1 MSYSFSFL
9 RGMVMVGIVVQTI
22 FALSQA
28 QAQAQAQAQVVDCEE
43 TQANLAGA
51 FPQFWGIDEHSTRFV
66 SSQHTSINETNVH
79 RLELKWAYGL
89 ETNSPRSYPLVTKD
103 TIFYGDSGAGLL
115 ALDRETGCV
124 RWRHE
129 DSKVDVASAIL
140 SRVTESGLTLY
151 FTSRRDGVFAVDAAT
166 GKTLWQASIT
176 EEPVPL

>member
-22 FALSQA
+22 FALS

-89 ETNSPRSYPLVTKD
+89 ETNSPRSY
-103 TIFYGDSGAGLL
+103 
-115 ALDRETGCV
+115 
-124 RWRHE
+124 
-129 DSKVDVASAIL
+129 
-140 SRVTESGLTLY
+140 
-151 FTSRRDGVFAVDAAT
+151 
-166 GKTLWQASIT
+166 
-176 EEPVPL
+176 